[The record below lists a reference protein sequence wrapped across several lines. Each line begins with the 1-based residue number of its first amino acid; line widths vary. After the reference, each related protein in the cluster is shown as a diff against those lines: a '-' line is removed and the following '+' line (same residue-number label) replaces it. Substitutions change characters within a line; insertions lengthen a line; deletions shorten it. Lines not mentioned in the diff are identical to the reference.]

1 MSDPKSLAFFIASAE
16 IRFKAEYLFIIN
28 FCFMK
33 YTVSFFK
40 RKIKAINDGLEKE
53 NYIHRLRGQFEME
66 KGQLKKV
73 AFYYRSVHVF
83 QVLNKQ
89 AILTDGLPPKKAE
102 QWLDDFEPKKYGLE
116 ISQGERFVNG
126 FDSWNATHFELVRCL
141 DTSKP
146 FSHSNI
152 RFACQGREGMYELA
166 REMTDRFEEDHK
178 GVFWDGGLP
187 LAVERFCEKN
197 NI

>member
-1 MSDPKSLAFFIASAE
+1 
-16 IRFKAEYLFIIN
+16 
-28 FCFMK
+28 MK

-40 RKIKAINDGLEKE
+40 RKIKAINDGLEQE

-102 QWLDDFEPKKYGLE
+102 QWLDDFEPKKYSLE

-166 REMTDRFEEDHK
+166 REMTDKFEQEHK

-197 NI
+197 KI